1 MARYGTLGDYR
12 FTNTQE
18 AALDIRG
25 SKVYGRGDQELG
37 QQKLGQID
45 DVVFDEA
52 TGAIVFIVVDT
63 GGWLSSNKFIVP
75 PQEIRPSLQHEDDF
89 LVDLTKEQIESFPP
103 YDGKALTSEEK
114 WADYERRYRSQ
125 WVENPVMHREA
136 TDRNVTPT
144 TQQQV
149 AAGSGTIPS
158 DQADT
163 AELDEET
170 DVAPIRMEG
179 TMEVS
184 VAGPTLRWSA
194 FEDSLRQRREEVLQS
209 SIANAKKNDAE
220 KTDAKGAAGETL
232 SEQERLQ
239 RRKAG

>member
-12 FTNTQE
+12 FNDTQE
-18 AALDIRG
+18 AAIDIRG
-25 SKVYGRGDQELG
+25 SKVYGLKDQELG
-37 QQKLGQID
+37 KID

-52 TGAIVFIVVDT
+52 TGAIVFVVVDT

-75 PQEIRPSLQHEDDF
+75 PQEVRPSLQHENDF

-103 YDGKALTSEEK
+103 YDGKALTSEDE
-114 WADYERRYRSQ
+114 WADYEKRYRSK

-149 AAGSGTIPS
+149 GAGSGTIPAN
-158 DQADT
+158 DDT
-163 AELDEET
+163 AELDVRELEAESAIT
-170 DVAPIRMEG
+170 PIHIKG

-184 VAGPTLRWSA
+184 ASGPSLRWSA

-209 SIANAKKNDAE
+209 SIENAKKNDA
-220 KTDAKGAAGETL
+220 KKAADVL
-232 SEQERLQ
+232 SAQEW
-239 RRKAG
+239 